1 MALLLYCWFNQREN
15 IIKSSSQL
23 IFYTAIALLAFAGN
37 SILCRLALA
46 ESSIDATSF
55 TLLRLW
61 SGAIML
67 LFVLSFNGNLSQLK
81 SAGSWRAAIALFVYA
96 AGFSYAYID
105 LDTGMGALILFACV
119 QITMLA
125 ISWLK
130 GERFNRIESLGVLI
144 AFAGFMYLVSPGANS
159 PSVLGVILMASAGIG
174 WGVYSIIG
182 AGSTTPLIDTGS
194 NFIRAALIS
203 ALLIPVLFIDSN
215 RIETAGILYGV
226 MSGTLTS
233 ALGYT
238 IWYKVLPNLR
248 ASVAAVLQLSVP
260 AIAAIGGLLLLG
272 ELLSIRMMFASIA
285 ILGGIGLV
293 IYAKQSPK
301 KAIRA

>member
-1 MALLLYCWFNQREN
+1 
-15 IIKSSSQL
+15 
-23 IFYTAIALLAFAGN
+23 
-37 SILCRLALA
+37 
-46 ESSIDATSF
+46 
-55 TLLRLW
+55 
-61 SGAIML
+61 
-67 LFVLSFNGNLSQLK
+67 
-81 SAGSWRAAIALFVYA
+81 
-96 AGFSYAYID
+96 
-105 LDTGMGALILFACV
+105 
-119 QITMLA
+119 MLA

-159 PSVLGVILMASAGIG
+159 PSVIGVILMASAGIG

-182 AGSTTPLIDTGS
+182 AGSTTPLIDTGA

-272 ELLSIRMMFASIA
+272 ELLSIRMMFASVA